1 MGGTKGKGSAEAP
14 ELEQD
19 DELSSQADGANA
31 DADGAAQRLQDEH
44 DKQAGFDAEG
54 AHSLA
59 VDRIEGIVDQVMLNS
74 KELVFD
80 IRDTLLEIIKT
91 RPKPWSGTSQQ
102 EQRDIAAALEIASK
116 ELVRKIVEQVASNG
130 TASHRILLTKFNQSG
145 TDMII
150 TGKVKYHDEEE
161 KHRAIIALSDSLN
174 KHVML
179 TRASADDYVQG
190 EREAETDEDEPGF
203 GFEGDD
209 PDADQNGLTDEDD
222 D

>member
-1 MGGTKGKGSAEAP
+1 MGGKGKGGVDAVDVDQDEALNSA
-14 ELEQD
+14 
-19 DELSSQADGANA
+19 ADGATEN
-31 DADGAAQRLQDEH
+31 ADGAAQRLQEQH
-44 DKQAGFDAEG
+44 DQQAGFDAEG
-54 AHSLA
+54 AHTLA
-59 VDRIEGIVDQVMLNS
+59 VDRIEGIVDQTMLNS

-80 IRDTLLEIIKT
+80 IRDTILEIIKS
-91 RPKPWSGTSQQ
+91 RPKPWSGTSQG
-102 EQRDIAAALEIASK
+102 EQRDIAAAVENASK
-116 ELVRKIVEQVASNG
+116 ELVRKVVEAIASNG

-150 TGKVKYHDEEE
+150 TGKVKYHDEDE

-190 EREAETDEDEPGF
+190 DREADTDPDEPGF

-209 PDADQNGLTDEDD
+209 APSGDD
-222 D
+222 DNDDDND

>member
-14 ELEQD
+14 EIEQD

-59 VDRIEGIVDQVMLNS
+59 VDRIERIVEETMLNS

-102 EQRDIAAALEIASK
+102 EQRDIAAAVENTSK
-116 ELVRKIVEQVASNG
+116 ELVRKVVEAIASNG
-130 TASHRILLTKFNQSG
+130 TASVRVLLTKFNMSG
-145 TDMII
+145 SDMVI
-150 TGKVKYHDEEE
+150 TGKVKTYDDAE
-161 KHRAIIALSDSLN
+161 KDRVTLTLMHSLN

-179 TRASADDYVQG
+179 TRASADDFVQG

-203 GFEGDD
+203 GFEADD
-209 PDADQNGLTDEDD
+209 SDADENGLTDEDD